1 MPPASSPGLVRL
13 AEMAGRLKEVRRQG
27 WVDRGVTD
35 AESVADHS
43 YRLAVL
49 AWAIARRRGLDA
61 DKAMRIAL
69 FHDLAEAETGDE
81 TPFDAILRPTR
92 GAHAAVDPA
101 IFDRVPPRDPRATR
115 AKHARERAVVDSLAA
130 ELGGPI
136 GEDLRATWEEYDAQT
151 SAEAKLVK
159 QLDRVETLLQAE
171 RYAAAQP
178 DLPIGSFRR
187 EVEAA
192 SLPDDLAALVV
203 AATRRSE

>member
-1 MPPASSPGLVRL
+1 MPSASSPGLVRL

-27 WVDRGVTD
+27 WVDRGVAD

-43 YRLAVL
+43 FRLAVL
-49 AWAIARRRGLDA
+49 AWAVARRRGLDA

-69 FHDLAEAETGDE
+69 FHDVAEAETGDE
-81 TPFDAILRPTR
+81 TPFDALLRPAR
-92 GAHAAVDPA
+92 EGRAAVDLA
-101 IFDRVPPRDPRATR
+101 MFDRVPPRDPGATR

-130 ELGGPI
+130 ELAGVV
-136 GEDLRATWEEYDAQT
+136 GEDLRAAWEEYDAQT

-178 DLPIGSFRR
+178 DLPIGSFRA
-187 EVEAA
+187 EIEAA
-192 SLPDDLAALVV
+192 SLPDDLAALV
-203 AATRRSE
+203 AAARRSG